1 MLDWPARMNTFIG
14 FFSAQVEKASITPVK
29 NRAVDLINVMVEVKA
44 KHCFFLGK

>member
-1 MLDWPARMNTFIG
+1 A
-14 FFSAQVEKASITPVK
+14 EKVSIAPVR